1 MATLKR
7 LAFEDLPPALAAA
20 LDARVR
26 RLGYFGEFF
35 QCAAH
40 QPEALKAF
48 VDFTE
53 LAKAGVPKK
62 LVEVV
67 ALSCGGWMGN
77 AYEIH
82 QHERLSIRSGFG
94 HDWVRAVERLAPDA
108 QAEMAEEERQVQRF
122 VLATLDSRGKASG
135 ELFDGLVQTL
145 GEACAVA
152 ILMIVGRYVVH
163 GLFVNTLGLAPPVPS
178 IWEDGFQR

>member
-1 MATLKR
+1 MPILKR
-7 LAFEDLPPALAAA
+7 LSFDELPPELAAA
-20 LDARVR
+20 LEARVR

-53 LAKAGVPKK
+53 LAKAGLPKK

-67 ALSCGGWMGN
+67 ALSCAGWIGN
-77 AYEIH
+77 AYETN
-82 QHERLSIRSGFG
+82 QHERLSIRNGFG
-94 HDWVRAVERLAPDA
+94 RDWVRAVQLLAPDGQDAMTA
-108 QAEMAEEERQVQRF
+108 QEQLVQRF
-122 VLATLDSRGKASG
+122 VLTTLDSRGKASG
-135 ELFDGLVQTL
+135 GLFDALVATL
-145 GEACAVA
+145 GDACAVA
-152 ILMIVGRYVVH
+152 ILLIVGRYVVH

-178 IWEDGFQR
+178 IWEDGFQG

>member
-1 MATLKR
+1 MSDLKR
-7 LAFEDLPPALAAA
+7 FAFDDLPPTLSGALE
-20 LDARVR
+20 ARVN

-62 LVEVV
+62 IVEVV
-67 ALSCGGWMGN
+67 ALTCAGWMGN
-77 AYEIH
+77 AYETN

-94 HDWVRAVERLAPDA
+94 HDWVRAVERLQPEER
-108 QAEMAEEERQVQRF
+108 AEMSPDEQLVQRL
-122 VLATLDSRGKASG
+122 VLTTLDSRGHASAD
-135 ELFDGLVQTL
+135 LFEAVRAAL
-145 GEACAVA
+145 GDACAVA

-178 IWEDGFQR
+178 IWEDGFQG

>member
-1 MATLKR
+1 MSDLKR
-7 LAFEDLPPALAAA
+7 FAFDDLPPALSEA
-20 LDARVR
+20 LEARVS

-62 LVEVV
+62 VVEVV
-67 ALSCGGWMGN
+67 ALTCAGWMGN
-77 AYEIH
+77 AYETN

-94 HDWVRAVERLAPDA
+94 HDWVRAVERLEPED
-108 QAEMAEEERQVQRF
+108 QAEMSPDEQLVQRF
-122 VLATLDSRGKASG
+122 VLTTLD
-135 ELFDGLVQTL
+135 
-145 GEACAVA
+145 
-152 ILMIVGRYVVH
+152 
-163 GLFVNTLGLAPPVPS
+163 
-178 IWEDGFQR
+178 

>member
-1 MATLKR
+1 MPDLKR
-7 LAFEDLPPALAAA
+7 FAFDELPADLAAA
-20 LDARVR
+20 LQARVA

-40 QPEALKAF
+40 QPDALKAF

-67 ALSCGGWMGN
+67 ALTCAGWMGN
-77 AYEIH
+77 AYEAN

-94 HDWVRAVERLAPDA
+94 QDWLRALERLEPEA
-108 QAEMAEEERQVQRF
+108 QRELAADEKLVQRF
-122 VLATLDSRGKASG
+122 VLTTLDSRGHGARDLF
-135 ELFDGLVQTL
+135 ELVRAQIGD
-145 GEACAVA
+145 APAIA

-178 IWEDGFQR
+178 IWEDGFQG